1 MRESFGGERCP
12 FASPFASA
20 VSDLRLRGFVGRE
33 GADAADSI
41 VVRGATCSLRLS
53 SRRLL
58 PRGRERLSGSEP
70 ELPASSLTEGG
81 EVIREARDRDLVMG
95 PKYPSL
101 DPLSEGVGDGEVT
114 LGVLGMG

>member
-1 MRESFGGERCP
+1 LREGFGGERCP

-20 VSDLRLRGFVGRE
+20 VSDLRFGRKNE
-33 GADAADSI
+33 DVAGLI
-41 VVRGATCSLRLS
+41 VVRGVIGGLRLS

-58 PRGRERLSGSEP
+58 PRGRERFSRSEP
-70 ELPASSLTEGG
+70 EWSVSSLTEGG
-81 EVIREARDRDLVMG
+81 EVTRAARERDLVMG